1 MFNKLKN
8 TISFLT
14 ECKVPTVTNG
24 KYEVSESVTVTIE
37 GVSKD
42 LPQQLILKCD
52 SGYVSNPASRVAD
65 CTNKEFNPIEECVRG
80 YLFLF
85 NFFMI
90 V

>member
-1 MFNKLKN
+1 MLYKLKN
-8 TISFLT
+8 TINFIT
-14 ECKVPTVTNG
+14 ECEIPTVTNG

-80 YLFLF
+80 YLF
-85 NFFMI
+85 
-90 V
+90 